1 MFLQLI
7 TSLLVAQYPEQ
18 VGIPMEVYNR
28 DTYRMKLED
37 QSPLLLVCVVHVPG
51 YGNSETN
58 YLIDTYQNAG
68 EYIAAYPNISFDFGL
83 LMEENSESEDVF
95 VTVNLPNV
103 TSIPIFIDKNTV
115 PKILACDMMQEAY
128 RLVKTYK
135 KNRDDAR
142 NPNISRINNE
152 IKMIDKLIRTAVD
165 KTDARMNQKKKE
177 ELQEQLKDYYPPDKI
192 ARMRLRNQIKSCYN
206 DTEKEELQAQYQ
218 KLLEERDTSNWTRF
232 DWLVVAV
239 RRAAKEIAEARKML
253 DDKQELKAVEKR
265 REDMERYREYYDYGE
280 EDESMADLMA
290 AAAEVADNETER
302 KEYQDKSEKF
312 RKLKELKLQYK
323 ANKTREREERKRKER
338 IAKKKAELGVD
349 DANDISLPDEEIEN
363 AELDDDSNETVL
375 EGEEGED
382 YDEDDEEGGYD
393 EDDEEGD
400 EGGEDEDEEGEEGEE
415 NQEGEEGNEEQEESN
430 EETQEEQKSE
440 SNENAQ
446 EQQTTEQQQEDSTS
460 QTESAEEE
468 NVKSE
473 L

>member
-1 MFLQLI
+1 MFLLLI
-7 TSLLVAQYPEQ
+7 TSRLVAQYPDQ

-37 QSPLLLVCVVHVPG
+37 QSPLLLVCVIHVSG

-83 LMEENSESEDVF
+83 LMEDNPENEDVF

-103 TSIPIFIDKNTV
+103 TSIPIFIDKNTI
-115 PKILACDMMQEAY
+115 PKVLAYDMMQEAY

-135 KNRDDAR
+135 KNRDDEM
-142 NPNISRINNE
+142 NPNISRINKE
-152 IKMIDKLIRTAVD
+152 IKIVEKLIRTAVD
-165 KTDARMNQKKKE
+165 KTDARMNQKRKE
-177 ELQEQLKDYYPPDKI
+177 ELQEQLKDYYPADKI
-192 ARMRLRNQIKSCYN
+192 ARMRLRNKIKSCYN
-206 DTEKEELQAQYQ
+206 DTEKEELQAEYQ
-218 KLLEERDTSNWTRF
+218 KLLDERDTSNWTRF

-253 DDKQELKAVEKR
+253 DDKEELKALEKR

-280 EDESMADLMA
+280 EDESMAELMA

-312 RKLKELKLQYK
+312 RKLKELKRQYK
-323 ANKTREREERKRKER
+323 ADKTREREERKRKER

-349 DANDISLPDEEIEN
+349 DSISLPDEEIEY
-363 AELDDDSNETVL
+363 ADYEEMDDDNETVL
-375 EGEEGED
+375 EGEEGDEEYDVED
-382 YDEDDEEGGYD
+382 NEEGGDEYDDGNGDENHDDESGD
-393 EDDEEGD
+393 EDQGEGSGN
-400 EGGEDEDEEGEEGEE
+400 ENQGNENGGGDLGEEQQNVNHEE
-415 NQEGEEGNEEQEESN
+415 NNQE
-430 EETQEEQKSE
+430 
-440 SNENAQ
+440 
-446 EQQTTEQQQEDSTS
+446 
-460 QTESAEEE
+460 
-468 NVKSE
+468 